1 MTLVTVRKG
10 NVMKTALISLL
21 VVVAMIA
28 TGLAQVE
35 PQSATPVT
43 ISHLS
48 HKQIKHL
55 IAWASTPRDHL
66 VLAEYLRW
74 AAGKMKEEEQ
84 YHLEMAAIYRLH
96 PLPYDGKQPVH
107 MQDHYKYFADK
118 ARDAANADEELAS
131 VHEQIA
137 QQLSRSKE
145 Q

>member
-1 MTLVTVRKG
+1 
-10 NVMKTALISLL
+10 MKTALISLL

-35 PQSATPVT
+35 PQNATPIAV
-43 ISHLS
+43 SHLS
-48 HKQIKHL
+48 HKQVKHM
-55 IAWASTPRDHL
+55 ITTASTPQDHL
-66 VLAEYLRW
+66 VLAEYFRW
-74 AAGKMKEEEQ
+74 EAGKMKEEEQ

-107 MQDHYKYFADK
+107 MQDHCKYFADK
-118 ARDAANADEELAS
+118 ARDAAKADEEMAS